1 MKRLITSSGSNGA
14 VSSASKLASAEGIK
28 VLKNGGNAV
37 DAALTMASILTLDEP
52 YFNSIGGHG
61 ILLIYSSKTNS
72 TECLD
77 FGGFLPKLFNINQ
90 LGNPPRLKKYSPT
103 STIFP
108 ALLSGWNEVLRK
120 FGSYNLKSI
129 LQPSINYAFNGI
141 EVTPT
146 LQYNL
151 KHIKKETINKPEF
164 NKIYFSRN
172 KVPNIGDKIIYSDL
186 GNTYDLIANNGIE
199 YFYNGPLTDTI
210 CSHLNKVGSR
220 FTLQEFNSYK
230 PIWRDTLICS
240 YPEGYEVVVPQC
252 QTASPTILTQLNIL
266 KKLDSTVC
274 DKELIHLKLEIAKIA
289 LNLRSLHCG
298 DPKYNEIKYE
308 LLISEELAEK
318 YLKTLNINSTLND
331 EIKNINSH
339 LTPDG
344 TSHLSVVDSENNIVS
359 LTQTIGPHFGTL
371 DIIPGT
377 GILMNNEGIYFDLF
391 PKNGPNYPIGG
402 KLSQHDMSP
411 AIIYKNSIPVVALG
425 TPGGTG
431 ITQTTAQVIQKLIS
445 NKFDIGKSIADDR
458 YRYFGNNNFKIET
471 VNQLTKKYLL
481 NIGHR
486 INEPHLNYPNNLLET
501 NKIWPGCFNA
511 VTTDK
516 QNKLFTSASDWRRNC
531 SAMSF

>member
-90 LGNPPRLKKYSPT
+90 LGNPPRLNKYSPT
-103 STIFP
+103 CTVFP

-129 LQPSINYAFNGI
+129 LKPSIDYAFNGI

-146 LQYNL
+146 LQNNL
-151 KHIKKETINKPEF
+151 KNIKDNTINNYEF
-164 NKIYFSRN
+164 NKIYFPQN
-172 KVPNIGDKIIYSDL
+172 KVPDINEKIYYPDL
-186 GNTYDLIANNGIE
+186 GNTYELIAKNGIE
-199 YFYNGPLTDTI
+199 YFYNGPLTKTI
-210 CSHLNKVGSR
+210 CNHLNKVGSR
-220 FTLQEFNSYK
+220 FTLKEFNSYK

-240 YPEGYEVVVPQC
+240 YPDGFEVVVPKC

-266 KKLDSTVC
+266 NKLGQTVSE
-274 DKELIHLKLEIAKIA
+274 KELIHLKLEIAKIA
-289 LNLRSLHCG
+289 LNLRSLYCG
-298 DPKYNEIKYE
+298 DPKYHDIKYDY
-308 LLISEELAEK
+308 LISEELAEF
-318 YLKTLNINSTLND
+318 YLNKLNVNITLND
-331 EIKNINSH
+331 DIKNISSH

-344 TSHLSVVDSENNIVS
+344 TSHLCVVDSENNIVT

-377 GILMNNEGIYFDLF
+377 GILMNNEGIFFDLL
-391 PKNGPNYPIGG
+391 PINGPNYPVGG

-411 AIIYKNSIPVVALG
+411 VLIYKCNNPIVALG

-431 ITQTTAQVIQKLIS
+431 ITQTTTQVIQKIIS
-445 NKFDIGKSIADDR
+445 NKYDIGESIADDR
-458 YRYFGNNNFKIET
+458 YRYYGNNNFKIEN
-471 VNQLTKKYLL
+471 VNELTKNYLL
-481 NIGHR
+481 NIGHK
-486 INEPHLNYPNNLLET
+486 INEPHLNDPNNLFDT
-501 NKIWPGCFNA
+501 NTIWPGGFNA
-511 VTTDK
+511 ITTDK
-516 QNKLFTSASDWRRNC
+516 QNNLFTSASDWRRNC